1 MSHVRSARPA
11 RMRRLHHPRRRTRTS
26 HRGRSARAGLNT
38 SCLSICLLEIAICL
52 ALESLLIKSAPSGL
66 RPAVHGDEC
75 VHGSPAGHASDGAG
89 RQPGVVGQPEPR
101 RSAAG
106 GRRWCDCAP
115 PSMPLDHS
123 IQGRNR
129 STHYEIFAHEGPQ
142 DLGLRMWV
150 PGAGV
155 GWAAGNTV
163 MLKLA
168 PEMLEPMPTAGYSCY
183 VTRVSGGDRHETGTR
198 SCDHPVEFGA
208 SHIVVLVTAIPNLL
222 VNLVSSG

>member
-1 MSHVRSARPA
+1 
-11 RMRRLHHPRRRTRTS
+11 
-26 HRGRSARAGLNT
+26 
-38 SCLSICLLEIAICL
+38 
-52 ALESLLIKSAPSGL
+52 
-66 RPAVHGDEC
+66 
-75 VHGSPAGHASDGAG
+75 
-89 RQPGVVGQPEPR
+89 
-101 RSAAG
+101 
-106 GRRWCDCAP
+106 
-115 PSMPLDHS
+115 
-123 IQGRNR
+123 
-129 STHYEIFAHEGPQ
+129 
-142 DLGLRMWV
+142 MWV